1 MRTARMYMVISRLV
15 AAALCIATAEI
26 GAAAAQTESTFDKI
40 KRTGT
45 FLAGVRYD
53 LPPLGSVDTAGNPVG
68 FSVDLS
74 NLIAQRMGVKVQFV
88 QITSQTRMP
97 LLQSGRI
104 DADVGPAT
112 PSKQREEV
120 VDFTIPYVW
129 DGVTIVIAKGASTNI
144 KDYGP
149 PRKLSTTQGNFV
161 LELMKAEVP
170 NGEYVLFQEHTD
182 AILALLNR
190 KVDGVGMNRFNGEAF
205 VKRHPQQLALA
216 DDFFVDPWAIMVRQN
231 DSKWRNFLN
240 WTLQE
245 LWQEGTYQVIYAKH
259 FGAPPRF
266 HMWSEFRLQ
275 PGIGR

>member
-1 MRTARMYMVISRLV
+1 MRTIVTRLI
-15 AAALCIATAEI
+15 AAALCAVTASI
-26 GAAAAQTESTFDKI
+26 GAASAQVESTFDKI
-40 KRTGT
+40 KRTGI

-68 FSVDLS
+68 FSIDLS
-74 NLIAQRMGVKVQFV
+74 RLIAQRMGVKVELV

-97 LLQSGRI
+97 MLQSGRI

-112 PSKQREEV
+112 PSKRREEV

-129 DGVTIVIAKGASTNI
+129 DGVTIVIRRGSSTNI

-161 LELMKAEVP
+161 LELMKDEVP

-182 AILALLNR
+182 AIVALLNG
-190 KVDGVGMNRFNGEAF
+190 KVDGVGMNRFNGEVF
-205 VKRHPQQLALA
+205 VKQHPQQLALA

-231 DSKWRNFLN
+231 DSRWRNFLN

-245 LWQEGTYQVIYAKH
+245 LWHEGIYQQIYARH

-275 PGIGR
+275 PGIGK